1 MRIGVVLMEE
11 LMNANYRVWMPLQA
25 LVARGHQAHAQEANV
40 VEDASGLFQSD
51 VVLFC
56 RAFFRP
62 MERLAQQLREAGI
75 GIVWDNDDDLIA
87 LPKGVKGHEQFA
99 GIKGQRVYNA
109 MSAMMRL
116 SDVVTAPSASLA
128 RRYEEMGDTPAE
140 VLENYLPPSFLA
152 AAKDA
157 RRSGGI
163 TIGWH
168 AGIEHLYDVDQLGL
182 RAVFERLLE
191 EHPDL
196 HLTTIGLPLKLDDP
210 RYEFQSWAHYDALAP
225 RVAQFDIGIAALADV
240 QFNRARS
247 NIKVKEYAAAGV
259 PWLASPIG
267 PYVGLGE
274 DQGGRLVPD
283 DHWYEELTRLIADA
297 KARKRLAKKGRRWAK
312 GETIEKNVQRWE
324 QVFELAIER
333 AGAARG
339 ARAARVPA

>member
-1 MRIGVVLMEE
+1 MRIGVVLMED
-11 LMNANYRVWMPLQA
+11 LMNANYRVWMPMQA
-25 LVARGHQAHAQEANV
+25 LVSRGHRVHAQEANV
-40 VEDASGLFQSD
+40 VEDASVLVQCD

-56 RAFFRP
+56 RSFYRP
-62 MERLAQQLREAGI
+62 MERLAQQLRERGI

-99 GIKGQRVYNA
+99 GIKGQRVANA

-116 SDVVTAPSASLA
+116 ADVVTAPSATLA
-128 RRYEEMGDTPAE
+128 QRYFEMGGTETA

-152 AAKDA
+152 AAKEV
-157 RRSGGI
+157 RRSNGI

-168 AGIEHLYDVDQLGL
+168 AGIEHMYDVEQLGL
-182 RAVFERLLE
+182 RAVFERLLN
-191 EHPDL
+191 EHPEL
-196 HLTTIGLPLKLDDP
+196 HLTTIGLPLKLDSP
-210 RYEFQSWAHYDALAP
+210 RFEFQSWAHYDALAP
-225 RVAQFDIGIAALADV
+225 RVAGFDIGIAALTDV

-247 NIKVKEYAAAGV
+247 NIKVKEYAATGV

-267 PYVGLGE
+267 PYVGMGE

-283 DHWYEELTRLIADA
+283 DRWYEELARLIGDA

-333 AGAARG
+333 AGTARD
-339 ARAARVPA
+339 ARRRVPA

>member
-11 LMNANYRVWMPLQA
+11 LMNANYRVWMPMQA
-25 LVARGHQAHAQEANV
+25 LAARGHRVHAQEANV
-40 VEDASGLFQSD
+40 VEDASGLLQSD

-56 RAFFRP
+56 RAFYRP
-62 MERLAQQLREAGI
+62 MERLAQELRERGI
-75 GIVWDNDDDLIA
+75 GVVWDNDDDLIA

-116 SDVVTAPSASLA
+116 SHVVTAPSANLA
-128 RRYEEMGDTPAE
+128 RRYHEMGGTETE

-152 AAKDA
+152 AAKEA
-157 RRSGGI
+157 RRSDAI

-168 AGIEHLYDVDQLGL
+168 AGIEHMYDFEQLGF
-182 RAVFERLLE
+182 RALFERLLD
-191 EHPDL
+191 EHPQL
-196 HLTTIGLPLKLDDP
+196 RIVTIGLPLKLASD
-210 RYEFQSWAHYDALAP
+210 RFEFLSWAHYDALAP
-225 RVAQFDIGIAALADV
+225 RVAQFDVGIAALADS

-247 NIKVKEYAAAGV
+247 NIKVKEYAATGV

-267 PYVGLGE
+267 PYVGMGE

-283 DHWYEELTRLIADA
+283 DRWHEELTRLIRDA

-312 GETIEKNVQRWE
+312 GETIERNVQRWE
-324 QVFELAIER
+324 RVLALAIER
-333 AGAARG
+333 AAARE
-339 ARAARVPA
+339 ARRGVPA